1 MKSFREDLFQKMD
14 VRRAVLTLV
23 WPTIISQL
31 IGVVYNMSDS
41 FWIGQLNSPAQMAA
55 ATLCLPTFLFTM
67 GISNIF
73 GIGGASLMARC
84 LGTKNYKKARATC
97 SFCVWTAIV
106 CALIYSFLFYV
117 FDRQILHFIGATE
130 ETYLYSEKYAF
141 WVVVLGAIPAT
152 LNGLFG
158 HLVRSEGYAKQASF
172 GMVLGLV
179 LNIILDPVFIFVLN
193 LEIVGAAIATIL
205 SMMVG
210 CGYFIWFI
218 KTRPAKSILTLKLK
232 YYQARKRIASEV
244 LLVGF
249 PSTLMSFMAVASNVV
264 LNVLTAGYS
273 TFAIAGMG
281 IAKRLDMVIFAISNG
296 MGQGVLPLIGYT
308 YAAKDFKRLRSAIK
322 ITFIYS
328 MILAVL
334 ITLYLYFGANWTT
347 QLFIEEPTTVAY
359 GRDFLKIICLT
370 CPCVSLTLIIMTI
383 FQAAGKKIQP
393 TILSIIRKGG
403 LDIPLMFILN
413 AWIGVMGLAWAIPVE
428 DVLAMVVAIGLF
440 IPFWRELKKKEKGAK

>member
-1 MKSFREDLFQKMD
+1 MQTVNQDLFQKEN
-14 VRRAVLTLV
+14 VQKAILTLV
-23 WPTIISQL
+23 VPTIISQL
-31 IGVVYNMSDS
+31 IAVIYNMSDS
-41 FWIGQLNSPAQMAA
+41 FWIGQLNSPAQLAA
-55 ATLCLPTFLFTM
+55 ATLCIPAFFMTM

-73 GIGGASLMARC
+73 GIGGSSLMARC
-84 LGTKNYKKARATC
+84 LGTKNYKKARSTC
-97 SFCVWTAIV
+97 SFCVWSAIA
-106 CALIYSFLFYV
+106 CALIYSFVFYLFSRPLLY
-117 FDRQILHFIGATE
+117 FIGATE

-141 WVVVLGAIPAT
+141 WTVVLGSIPAT

-172 GMVLGLV
+172 GMILGLV
-179 LNIILDPVFIFVLN
+179 LNMILDPIFIFVLD

-205 SMMVG
+205 SMMIG
-210 CGYFIWFI
+210 CAYFIWFI
-218 KTRPAKSILTLKLK
+218 KGRPSSSILTLKLK
-232 YYQARKRIASEV
+232 YFEAKNRIASEV

-281 IAKRLDMVIFAISNG
+281 IAKRIDMIIFAISNG

-308 YAAKDFKRLRSAIK
+308 YAAKNFKRLRSAIK

-328 MILAVL
+328 MALAILTT
-334 ITLYLYFGANWTT
+334 IYLYFGANWTT
-347 QLFIEEPTTVAY
+347 RLFIEDPTTVAY

-383 FQAAGKKIQP
+383 FQAAGKKVQP
-393 TILSIIRKGG
+393 AILSVVRKGG
-403 LDIPLMFILN
+403 LDIPLMFGLN
-413 AWIGVMGLAWAIPVE
+413 AWMGVMGIAWAIPVE
-428 DVLAMVVAIGLF
+428 DVLAMIIAVALF
-440 IPFWRELKKKEKGAK
+440 IPFWRKLKK